1 MTGDLVPPFKGKEI
15 RVVEYAGE
23 VWMPCRDL
31 SLALGLDRTTLYQHV
46 SRNKDFFEGCAQ
58 TGDIL
63 SQETGDI
70 WLNEQGLYLMLARVS
85 LGRVLPVAKAAII
98 KFRKEVPELIQ
109 RYRKKEIVQV
119 VSIDGI
125 KAELLQ
131 AGEFADTCKKS
142 PELFQAAI
150 FRKHGM
156 TEYADA
162 LQVPSVVHVGTG
174 WYNPTGL
181 VELCSYDPLLNAE
194 RLNWY
199 LKNNP
204 KDPERRPFQYRD
216 ENGIWRLTA
225 LGMEHGKEY
234 WYTAPSQH
242 QEIRIAWRESVLYA
256 SGLKRP
262 IANDQAALPAKAGS

>member
-125 KAELLQ
+125 KAELQQ
-131 AGEFADTCKKS
+131 AKEYAGVCERDVGSFQAAVFKKYGMTEFADVLR
-142 PELFQAAI
+142 PAI
-150 FRKHGM
+150 VHG
-156 TEYADA
+156 E
-162 LQVPSVVHVGTG
+162 TG
-174 WYNPTGL
+174 WYNPTRL
-181 VELCSYDPLLNAE
+181 VSLCNDPDLTPE

-199 LKNNP
+199 LKN
-204 KDPERRPFQYRD
+204 KGFQYRD
-216 ENGIWRLTA
+216 GYIWRLTPA
-225 LGMEHGKEY
+225 GLIHGREY
-234 WYTAPSQH
+234 NFEAPSGH
-242 QEIRIAWRESVLYA
+242 VEVRIAWRESVLYA

-262 IANDQAALPAKAGS
+262 ISSDRASLTAKAGS

>member
-1 MTGDLVPPFKGKEI
+1 MSDLVPLPTFEGKEI
-15 RVVEYAGE
+15 RAIEKDGD
-23 VWMPCRDL
+23 VWIPLTDL
-31 SLALGLDRTTLYQHV
+31 AEAWGIDRTTPAKLIM
-46 SRNKDFFEGCAQ
+46 RNGEIFEGCIG
-58 TGDIL
+58 GDVT
-63 SQETGDI
+63 SHDDPPSV
-70 WLNEQGLYLMLARVS
+70 NERGLYLLMGKISADRLKNPEAR
-85 LGRVLPVAKAAII
+85 AAII
-98 KFRKEVPELIQ
+98 RFQRWVPDLIQ

-162 LQVPSVVHVGTG
+162 LQVPSVVHAGTG

-181 VELCSYDPLLNAE
+181 VELCNDPLLNAE

-242 QEIRIAWRESVLYA
+242 QEVRIAWRESVLYA
-256 SGLKRP
+256 SGLRRS
-262 IANDQAALPAKAGS
+262 ISTDQAALPAKAGS

>member
-1 MTGDLVPPFKGKEI
+1 MTGDLVPLFEGKEI
-15 RVVEYAGE
+15 RAIE
-23 VWMPCRDL
+23 VR
-31 SLALGLDRTTLYQHV
+31 
-46 SRNKDFFEGCAQ
+46 
-58 TGDIL
+58 
-63 SQETGDI
+63 GDI
-70 WLNEQGLYLMLARVS
+70 WIPLADIANAWGIDRSTPDKIIERNDEVFRGLFSIVLDVTSTPMSCLNERGLYLMMGKISASRLKN
-85 LGRVLPVAKAAII
+85 PEAKAAII
-98 KFRKEVPELIQ
+98 RFQRWVPDLIQ

-156 TEYADA
+156 MEYADA

-181 VELCSYDPLLNAE
+181 VELCNDPLLNAE

-242 QEIRIAWRESVLYA
+242 QEIRIAWRESILYA

-262 IANDQAALPAKAGS
+262 ISSDQASLTAKAGS

>member
-1 MTGDLVPPFKGKEI
+1 MTGDLVPLFEGKEI
-15 RVVEYAGE
+15 RVIEHAGE

-31 SLALGLDRTTLYQHV
+31 GLALGLDRTTLYQHV
-46 SRNKDFFEGCAQ
+46 KRNRDFFGDDAKDGDNLSPDDSDLWVNEG
-58 TGDIL
+58 
-63 SQETGDI
+63 
-70 WLNEQGLYLMLARVS
+70 GLYTLLARIS
-85 LGRVLPVAKAAII
+85 IGRVTPIAKAAII
-98 KFRKEVPELIQ
+98 QFRKSVPVIIQ

-119 VSIDGI
+119 VSIEGI
-125 KAELLQ
+125 KTELLQ

-162 LQVPSVVHVGTG
+162 LQVPSVVHAGTG

-181 VELCSYDPLLNAE
+181 VELCNDPLLNAE

-242 QEIRIAWRESVLYA
+242 QEIRIAWRESILYA

-262 IANDQAALPAKAGS
+262 IANDQAALTAKAGS